1 MEYGR
6 AIRVVRSAHGLSQRQ
21 LADRIGGSPSHLSL
35 IESGKRAPSLKLLE
49 EIADS
54 LAVPMHLLTLL
65 ASDVGVV
72 DDPKH
77 AEQIADVAKA
87 LLRVLVSEG
96 QPTLPIGNRRETA
109 KG

>member
-1 MEYGR
+1 MEHGR

-21 LADRIGGSPSHLSL
+21 VADRVGASPSHLSL
-35 IESGKRAPSLKLLE
+35 IESGKRDPSLKLLE
-49 EIADS
+49 EIASS

-65 ASDVGVV
+65 ASDVGDV
-72 DDPKH
+72 DDPKQ